1 MQIHQATYQTSAVDL
16 EKCPEPEFPE
26 FAFIGRSNVGKSSLI
41 NSLVNQRKPIADVS
55 KTPGRTQMMNYYR
68 INNAWHLVD
77 LPGYG
82 FAKVS
87 GKKQDKFNEFVSD
100 YLLNRENLSCVFCL
114 IDSRH
119 KPQKIDLE
127 FTQWL
132 MECSIPFVLVFTKAD
147 KMKPGAVQRNIE
159 AFHLQ
164 MGDWCETLPRTY
176 VTASPTGQGRK
187 EILEFIDIAT
197 QHAKKAKG

>member
-1 MQIHQATYQTSAVDL
+1 MQIHKAVYKTSAVDL
-16 EKCPEPEFPE
+16 KRCPVAEFPE

-41 NSLVNQRKPIADVS
+41 NALVNQRKPLADVS
-55 KTPGRTQMMNYYR
+55 KTPGRTQM
-68 INNAWHLVD
+68 INFFNINDSWNLVD

-100 YLLNRENLSCVFCL
+100 YLANRVTLTCVFAL

-127 FTQWL
+127 FTQWM
-132 MECSIPFVLVFTKAD
+132 MESGIPFVLVFTKAD
-147 KMKPGAVQRNIE
+147 KMKPGAVQRNID
-159 AFHLQ
+159 AFHEA
-164 MGDWCETLPRTY
+164 MSEWCESPARTY
-176 VTASPTGQGRK
+176 ISASPTGAGRK
-187 EILEFIDIAT
+187 EILEFIDLAIENR
-197 QHAKKAKG
+197 KNY

>member
-132 MECSIPFVLVFTKAD
+132 MECSIPFVLVFTKSD
-147 KMKPGAVQRNIE
+147 KVKPGAVQRNIE
-159 AFHLQ
+159 SFHLQ